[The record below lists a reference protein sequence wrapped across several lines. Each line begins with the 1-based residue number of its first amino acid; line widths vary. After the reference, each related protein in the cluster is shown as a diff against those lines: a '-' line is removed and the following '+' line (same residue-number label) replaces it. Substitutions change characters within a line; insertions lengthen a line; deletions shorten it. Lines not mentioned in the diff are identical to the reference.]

1 MTDLEELQALMR
13 PIPAERGVDMLAERA
28 FGLDVAAPSNN
39 GHGLEPDWTEE
50 PHPAELEPS
59 PFAALEESN
68 GIAGSAQ
75 PFVGRSHTEV
85 LALEF
90 GAERQLVTDLIPAG
104 AVGLIAGLPETH
116 KSFLAQAIVVR
127 VGHGEGEILG
137 HQVAAQAPAG
147 YFWQDDS
154 TREEAERVKLYEQA
168 HSSPPDLP
176 VRWFLNEGLELPRD
190 LERLRATIER
200 FGLRLAVL
208 DSFYNVALV
217 DLKEREAGKV
227 VAALKAQV
235 CDPTGC
241 TVLIVDHMPWATD
254 NNRLRLRSYG
264 DVFKGAAAR
273 FGIYI
278 DAEGKKL
285 WIEARGNNIRGFK
298 RTPAYWDEEAL
309 ELRLIDVAQ
318 VDAEELDARVLEYV
332 TEHPGESQKRVED
345 QVEGGRD
352 SIRKSLERLASHE
365 LLAKGPGRAWNGK
378 YWYPADH
385 AALRSPGDLLASDG
399 DRSPGLSQGQ
409 SLAGSPLPRRGGE
422 PIGEQADS
430 GDLEA
435 DLEEDVPF

>member
-1 MTDLEELQALMR
+1 MGREAREASLVTVERVTLDDFNT
-13 PIPAERGVDMLAERA
+13 IPTRVKL
-28 FGLDVAAPSNN
+28 
-39 GHGLEPDWTEE
+39 
-50 PHPAELEPS
+50 PS
-59 PFAALEESN
+59 PLPQNGYPAPQEREGEKPAAVTEPFA
-68 GIAGSAQ
+68 
-75 PFVGRSHTEV
+75 GRSHAEV

-90 GAERQLVTDLIPAG
+90 EEERQLVTDLIPAG

-127 VGHGEGEILG
+127 VGRGEGEILG

-217 DLKEREAGKV
+217 DVKDREAGKV

-254 NNRLRLRSYG
+254 SNRLRLRSYG

-278 DAEGKKL
+278 DAESKKL
-285 WIEARGNNIRGFK
+285 WVEARGNNIRGFK
-298 RTPAYWDEEAL
+298 RTPAYWDEEVL
-309 ELRLIDVAQ
+309 ELRLVEVAQ
-318 VDAEELDARVLEYV
+318 VEAEELDARVLEYV
-332 TEHPGESQKRVED
+332 SEHPGESQKRVED

-352 SIRKSLERLASHE
+352 SIRKSLERLASHL
-365 LLAKGPGRAWNGK
+365 LLATGPGRAWNGK

-399 DRSPGLSQGQ
+399 EQAPGLSQGQ

-422 PIGEQADS
+422 PSGEQADS
-430 GDLEA
+430 GELEA